1 MCTSVKLVLVPLLS
15 SIYIFGPFA
24 CAFAINPIHNSN
36 TNHPLANMAP
46 DPDNNR
52 LQSTSFG
59 TFDHHPLLPHNQFRG
74 HINRYQNHRLS
85 SLAMIPEHQTNY
97 DNDRNNTQSSRLPT
111 FLDATKRTREARA
124 ETKELLPKTPKED
137 TSMPQL
143 STVFQPITKTITS
156 LGDTLSTSKKLQG
169 RAILLLVAFLYG
181 TLNVTLRGVYATEG
195 PPVASVLSLVRQ
207 ILSVVAFIPL
217 LVFSKGTDE
226 DATSSKDVEF
236 DNGSANDQVEKIRP
250 MWMAALELAFWNFGA
265 QVGLLVCISLMHLM
279 FFTYLFHLSFI
290 GSHQR
295 RVALQPSC
303 KSCIPNTDQR
313 RNDPLDITS
322 GRRKHQKHCM
332 GRLCS
337 GIGGIVSNIHCG
349 CRWSRR
355 GRWCRHAH
363 VIQPGRC
370 NDITGGIVL
379 VNLYFQDIHN
389 CKFLP

>member
-36 TNHPLANMAP
+36 THHPLANMAP
-46 DPDNNR
+46 NPDNNR

-59 TFDHHPLLPHNQFRG
+59 TFDRGHINRYQFRG
-74 HINRYQNHRLS
+74 HINRYQNRRLS

-156 LGDTLSTSKKLQG
+156 LADTLSTSKKLQG

-217 LVFSKGTDE
+217 LVFSKGTDKN
-226 DATSSKDVEF
+226 ATVGKAVEV

-265 QVGLLVCISLMHLM
+265 QVGSLVFISSMHLV
-279 FFTYLFHLSFI
+279 FCTYLF
-290 GSHQR
+290 
-295 RVALQPSC
+295 
-303 KSCIPNTDQR
+303 
-313 RNDPLDITS
+313 
-322 GRRKHQKHCM
+322 
-332 GRLCS
+332 
-337 GIGGIVSNIHCG
+337 IHY
-349 CRWSRR
+349 S
-355 GRWCRHAH
+355 
-363 VIQPGRC
+363 
-370 NDITGGIVL
+370 
-379 VNLYFQDIHN
+379 
-389 CKFLP
+389 